1 MNVALCYC
9 VFIDDRVLYMCVW
22 VTVLPKGK
30 NEPLANEMD
39 GMQPFKPVLLRSQL
53 ARVLGI
59 NCVQLLCGFACFWCG
74 NSFLRCYESE
84 YRNAWW
90 SRFEQQ
96 QHIYI
101 HIYIYIYI
109 YETCVGNESAAG
121 LCIACFPCN
130 NLMRKICSSSQG
142 LHAHVMCLVVYWGF
156 VYMSACVWGCLS
168 QGQET
173 LADEIYGW
181 HPSKPVL

>member
-109 YETCVGNESAAG
+109 YMQRVLGTNLPRAYVLPAFLVTILCGKYVHRLKVCMHMLCVLWCTEDS
-121 LCIACFPCN
+121 CIW
-130 NLMRKICSSSQG
+130 
-142 LHAHVMCLVVYWGF
+142 V
-156 VYMSACVWGCLS
+156 
-168 QGQET
+168 
-173 LADEIYGW
+173 
-181 HPSKPVL
+181 PVCEAVSPKGKKL